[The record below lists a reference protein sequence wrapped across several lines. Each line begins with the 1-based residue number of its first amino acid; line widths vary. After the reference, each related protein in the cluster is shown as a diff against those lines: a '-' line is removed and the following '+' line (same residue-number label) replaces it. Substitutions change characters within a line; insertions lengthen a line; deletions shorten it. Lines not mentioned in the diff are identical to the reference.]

1 MPIYVFKCHKCKE
14 IKEELFKNIYNN
26 EIIICPVCQKYMDL
40 HISFKG
46 NFNLKGAGFYIND
59 YRRKKK

>member
-26 EIIICPVCQKYMDL
+26 EIIICPVKNPNSVPNMV
-40 HISFKG
+40 
-46 NFNLKGAGFYIND
+46 
-59 YRRKKK
+59 